1 MKIIEVERVIHVET
15 YDVGL
20 YYSVALHL
28 QLNCNDNFMTFA
40 CDEFTKEERKYLS
53 AIIGYRVLEIDSL
66 CIYLKNR
73 SI

>member
-15 YDVGL
+15 YNTGL

-40 CDEFTKEERKYLS
+40 CDEFTKEERNYLS
-53 AIIGYRVLEIDSL
+53 AITGYRVLEIDTL
-66 CIYLKNR
+66 CIYLKR
-73 SI
+73 